1 MDEVVEQ
8 LPSQVVVI
16 TGASRGVGFE
26 TARELAYRGHQVIAT
41 MRNPDRDGPAVIA
54 GYENRIQA
62 IRCDIGERDSTEAAA
77 AFALER
83 HGRIDAL
90 VNNAALLLIGAI
102 EEVVDDEMHDLFNT
116 NLTGQMRMTQA
127 VLPAMR
133 EQKSGKIITVSSLAG
148 KISGPAFGPYCAS
161 KWALEGLMESLRYEL
176 APLGIEVSLILMGAY
191 RTQIQFK
198 STFLTK
204 KLQDGV
210 SAYQAPCEAFVK
222 GEQVRANLNPG
233 VRTVA
238 CNIADAIEFPDPLAP
253 HIPVGFDVHRVM
265 PLRQRMTHDEFEAM
279 ISSMRNEGFPGSW
292 FGTIEANPPVPIS

>member
-1 MDEVVEQ
+1 MEVVDQ
-8 LPSQVVVI
+8 LPQRVVLI

-26 TARELAYRGHQVIAT
+26 TARELAHRGHQVVAT
-41 MRNPDRDGPAVIA
+41 MRNPDRDGPAVVA
-54 GYENRIQA
+54 GYEDRIQA
-62 IRCDIGERDSTEAAA
+62 IRCDIGDRADTEAAA
-77 AFALER
+77 TFALER

-102 EEVVDDEMHDLFNT
+102 EEVVDQEIHDLFDT

-133 EQKSGKIITVSSLAG
+133 KQKNGKIITVSSLAG
-148 KISGPAFGPYCAS
+148 RIAGPAFGSYCAT
-161 KWALEGLMESLRYEL
+161 KWALEGLMQSLRYEL

-204 KLQDGV
+204 KLQEGTSV
-210 SAYQAPCEAFVK
+210 YQAPCEAFVT
-222 GEQVRANLNPG
+222 GEQVRSNLNPG

-238 CNIADAIEFPDPLAP
+238 CNIADAVEFPDPLAL

-265 PLRQRMTHDEFEAM
+265 PLRERMTHDEFEAM

-292 FGTIEANPPVPIS
+292 FGTIEANPPVPVS